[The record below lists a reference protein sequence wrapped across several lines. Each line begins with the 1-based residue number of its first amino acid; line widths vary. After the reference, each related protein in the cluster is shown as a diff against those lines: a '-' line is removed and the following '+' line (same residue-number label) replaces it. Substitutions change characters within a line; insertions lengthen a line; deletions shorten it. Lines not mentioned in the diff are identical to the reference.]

1 MHEDELGELARTIA
15 EFHGFTI
22 CEEPW
27 TLYYDETENCRSI
40 SYGNNGIK
48 DRRPFKRDF
57 ILGGIMTK
65 QVRRRKPSLTGRGR
79 SLHPTEKS
87 SQRAYLAAAKIS

>member
-1 MHEDELGELARTIA
+1 MYENELSELARTIA

-48 DRRPFKRDF
+48 DRRPFERDF

-65 QVRRRKPSLTGRGR
+65 TSEAKQALIDGAKC

-87 SQRAYLAAAKIS
+87 SQRACLAAAKTS

>member
-1 MHEDELGELARTIA
+1 MHEDELSELARTIA

-40 SYGNNGIK
+40 SYGNNGI
-48 DRRPFKRDF
+48 
-57 ILGGIMTK
+57 
-65 QVRRRKPSLTGRGR
+65 
-79 SLHPTEKS
+79 
-87 SQRAYLAAAKIS
+87 